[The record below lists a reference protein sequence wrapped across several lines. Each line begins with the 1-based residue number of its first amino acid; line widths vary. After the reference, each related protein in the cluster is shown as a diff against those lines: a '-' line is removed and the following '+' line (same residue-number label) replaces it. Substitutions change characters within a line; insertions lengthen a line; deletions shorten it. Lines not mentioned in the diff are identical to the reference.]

1 MTDPAATAG
10 LLGRVLPPLLVVA
23 GAPLLIWWTRR
34 RSPGRPRSGLR
45 VTART
50 ALTKGSVL
58 AVVEIDS
65 QRLLIGAT
73 DGGINLLSTLPTEG
87 TTDTDEPATSPVV
100 VPGPWTSPIEH
111 LRNLT
116 VRTSPRPR
124 PPRVRST

>member
-1 MTDPAATAG
+1 MTDAATTAG
-10 LLGRVLPPLLVVA
+10 LLGRVIPPLLVIA

-34 RSPGRPRSGLR
+34 RRPGGPRSGLR

-73 DGGINLLSTLPTEG
+73 DGGINLLSKLPTEG
-87 TTDTDEPATSPVV
+87 TNDTDEPASTPVLN
-100 VPGPWTSPIEH
+100 PGPWTSPIDH
-111 LRNLT
+111 LRKLT
-116 VRTSPRPR
+116 VRTSSRPR
-124 PPRVRST
+124 PPRVHSS

>member
-1 MTDPAATAG
+1 MTEAADTAG
-10 LLGRVLPPLLVVA
+10 MLSRVIPPLLVIA

-34 RSPGRPRSGLR
+34 RRPGGLRSGLR

-50 ALTKGSVL
+50 ALTKGSVV

-65 QRLLIGAT
+65 RRLLIGAT
-73 DGGINLLSTLPTEG
+73 DGGVSLLSELPTEG
-87 TTDTDEPATSPVV
+87 TNDTDAPASTPAA

-116 VRTSPRPR
+116 VRRSPRPR
-124 PPRVRST
+124 PPRVHVS